1 LSLTF
6 DITIRT
12 DTLLDTFK
20 IFQSSIQSFY
30 KVYSFSVEFGGMRIP
45 VQVGFPEQYPND
57 KQIEFSYG
65 STQKWIET
73 KFSVT
78 VETYF
83 PQKNFQTERFRG
95 NLMQAGIRL
104 QINLDDP
111 IIGSDSSLF

>member
-1 LSLTF
+1 
-6 DITIRT
+6 
-12 DTLLDTFK
+12 
-20 IFQSSIQSFY
+20 
-30 KVYSFSVEFGGMRIP
+30 MRIP

>member
-1 LSLTF
+1 MVFS
-6 DITIRT
+6 
-12 DTLLDTFK
+12 
-20 IFQSSIQSFY
+20 Y
-30 KVYSFSVEFGGMRIP
+30 SVEYGGMRIP

-73 KFSVT
+73 KFGVT

-83 PQKNFQTERFRG
+83 PQKNLATERFRG

-104 QINLDDP
+104 QMNIDEVISPEDK
-111 IIGSDSSLF
+111 SLF